1 MAHVDPRLGPL
12 VRTRASTSRA
22 GAHRAPQ
29 QREEAVAFV
38 HATGP
43 MRGHAPSRAD
53 IHVRRAGG

>member
-29 QREEAVAFV
+29 QREEAVDGGVTA
-38 HATGP
+38 
-43 MRGHAPSRAD
+43 
-53 IHVRRAGG
+53 RRSTPEP